1 VASSQ
6 RAAAPAP
13 GLTGAEQTAPRTLA
27 GCVSLHGRM
36 SPQPS
41 PVTSTTGK
49 PAALNRGSFGFG
61 WMRTRLGEE
70 KCRGRERVDEAVGR
84 IFFLACMCAI
94 VDRLVP

>member
-61 WMRTRLGEE
+61 WMRTRLGERSAGGE
-70 KCRGRERVDEAVGR
+70 NEWMKRLAA
-84 IFFLACMCAI
+84 FFFWHVC
-94 VDRLVP
+94 VQ